1 MRLLKLMI
9 LPLIVASLI
18 TGAASHNAKMNGMIA
33 LGTIV
38 FVIITSFL
46 SACVQLAMV
55 VTIHLG
61 DPQN

>member
-1 MRLLKLMI
+1 MRLLAMMI
-9 LPLIVASLI
+9 LPLIIASLI
-18 TGAASHNAKMNGMIA
+18 TEAVSLNAKMNGKIA

-38 FVIITSFL
+38 FVIITSLL
-46 SACVQLAMV
+46 SACVGLVMV